1 MPSFQDPLPVGKSP
15 AQPKDLQ
22 RLLRID
28 LAVIAV
34 LAEKR
39 MKLGEVVRLDVDSV
53 IEFEKSA
60 REPLELM
67 VNDRR
72 VGRGEAVKT
81 GENFGVRV
89 TSIADPRE
97 TIQKL
102 GHPDTRQ
109 PA

>member
-1 MPSFQDPLPVGKSP
+1 MPSFQDPLPVDSSP
-15 AQPKDLQ
+15 TRQKDIDQ
-22 RLLRID
+22 LLRIE
-28 LAVIAV
+28 LPVIAV

-39 MKLGEVVRLDVDSV
+39 MKLGEVVRLDVGSV
-53 IEFEKSA
+53 IEFDKPS

-89 TSIADPRE
+89 TSIAGARE
-97 TIQKL
+97 TLQKL
-102 GHPDTRQ
+102 GHPDTR
-109 PA
+109 